1 MRGCFMHV
9 SLVLICCHW
18 LGNVQWFMS
27 DLTFP
32 NFCKYMFKFRGYGS
46 HHSVIVK
53 MIQILFFPSKQWC
66 STHKNTLCTSKIH
79 VYDVL
84 HAQYATIGV
93 FLWSCNPGP
102 LLEELALD
110 SLELTILRYFY
121 AWMYW
126 SMYCRLKESLST
138 TIHCA
143 PKPAAW
149 RPF

>member
-1 MRGCFMHV
+1 MIDVWFNFPKLVNTCSNFAVMIHTTP
-9 SLVLICCHW
+9 SLW
-18 LGNVQWFMS
+18 SWS
-27 DLTFP
+27 
-32 NFCKYMFKFRGYGS
+32 KS
-46 HHSVIVK
+46 
-53 MIQILFFPSKQWC
+53 FFSSKQWF
-66 STHKNTLCTSKIH
+66 STHKSILCTSKIH